1 MKELYV
7 GIAGINPFCH
17 NKGVAALTYSA
28 LYLLMQLERPERQ
41 FRFFLIIDDRTR
53 RECDFNVAD
62 YTINTPVLQ
71 PINFCGW
78 KNFLKTC
85 LVYGRPRNMSRLK
98 NYLELD
104 CVLDLGFGDSFSDIY
119 GKARFDLV
127 NGPKRMFHRMNIPQL
142 ILPQT
147 IGPFIDPKIAAMAR
161 TSIEQSEIV
170 LTRDRQSYDYVKI
183 HTMQENVHE
192 LIDVAFFMPFHKQVF
207 PSGKIHVGV
216 NVSALL
222 WNGGYTRNNQF
233 HLKSDYR
240 QLIRAILNCFIA
252 QTDVQ
257 LHLVPHVP
265 IGDGSVEDDYALSE
279 KLAAEYQV
287 GQIVTAPF
295 FDSPIVAKNYISGLD
310 FFAGSRMHACVAAF
324 SSGVPVFPLSY
335 SRKFNG
341 LFTDTLN
348 YPVLGDLLVQPQ
360 QVLVG
365 ALADA
370 FQQRYRLRG
379 VIDERLNIM
388 LPEMRTQLLRQL
400 DSFFQSVVSNR
411 RQE

>member
-1 MKELYV
+1 MKELHV
-7 GIAGINPFCH
+7 GLTGINPFCH

-28 LYLLMQLERPERQ
+28 LYLLKQLERPERP
-41 FRFFLIIDDRTR
+41 FRFFLILDDRTR
-53 RECDFNVAD
+53 RECDFSVAD

-85 LVYGRPRNMSRLK
+85 LVYGRLRNISRLK
-98 NYLELD
+98 TYLKLD

-119 GKARFDLV
+119 GQARFDLV

-147 IGPFIDPKIAAMAR
+147 IGPFTDPKIAAMAR
-161 TSIEQSEIV
+161 TSIERSQIV

-183 HTMQENVHE
+183 HTTQKNVHE
-192 LIDVAFFMPFHKQVF
+192 LIDVAFFMPYHKQVF
-207 PSGKIHVGV
+207 PSGKINVGV

-222 WNGGYTRNNQF
+222 WNGGYTHDNQF

-240 QLIRAILNCFIA
+240 QLIQAVLSYFTV

-257 LHLVPHVP
+257 LYLVPHVP

-279 KLAAEYQV
+279 KLAAEYPT
-287 GQIVTAPF
+287 GQIVTAPI
-295 FDSPIVAKNYISGLD
+295 FDTPIAAKNYISGLD
-310 FFAGSRMHACVAAF
+310 FFAGARMHTCVAAF
-324 SSGVPVFPLSY
+324 SSGVPVFPMSY

-348 YPVLGDLLVQPQ
+348 YPVLGDLLVQSQ
-360 QVLVG
+360 QSLLA

-370 FQQRYRLRG
+370 FHERDRLRLE
-379 VIDERLNIM
+379 IDECLNRT
-388 LPEMRTQLLRQL
+388 LPEKCLKLLRQL
-400 DSFFQSVVSNR
+400 DLFFQSVVSNPR
-411 RQE
+411 